1 MVDSG
6 RSLTRLKVSTIP
18 GEDEISSPLFTSR
31 SLVSV
36 NSWDS
41 SFHRNL
47 LCSVYL
53 LAVGFTKS
61 LYFVFYIRTG
71 RPPYASQLFV
81 IPSLSS

>member
-18 GEDEISSPLFTSR
+18 GEDEISSPLFTNR

-47 LCSVYL
+47 LYL

-61 LYFVFYIRTG
+61 LFFVFYIRTG